1 MLQFDD
7 DRDRHFDIQPSDMSR
22 GRRFAAPFNR
32 SPTGQWGLEA
42 DEKGHA
48 VTQHNDHGFWDD
60 DRTYAS
66 SPRRTRPSLG
76 LFWSRLG
83 IIGLVGAIA
92 VPVAF
97 AVSKNE
103 SLGQVPAA
111 AAQEQIAAAPPE
123 TLALVIATVAAAP
136 VSVEPSTTLE
146 PTTTVEPI
154 TAPAPAT
161 TQPKPKAIA
170 KRKAECKTRYTVV
183 GGDSW
188 ILIAKKVGVSLK
200 ELLAASN
207 SRTSTLLLPKQTV
220 CLPANATLPKVVV
233 AKPKPAVAKTA
244 KPAKAAAS
252 PPTTSAK
259 PRPSQPTVPDAP
271 AGRSYSAGEVE
282 QIIRDVWP
290 DDLEN
295 QALVIA
301 KRESN
306 LRPAAHNSC
315 CVGLF
320 QIHWTANQRFLNS
333 IAIMS
338 VTMLYDPIINATAAY
353 RMYMRNGWAPWS

>member
-1 MLQFDD
+1 
-7 DRDRHFDIQPSDMSR
+7 MSQ
-22 GRRFAAPFNR
+22 GRRFSAPFNR
-32 SPTGQWGLEA
+32 SQTGHWGR
-42 DEKGHA
+42 DVNEKGHE
-48 VTQHNDHGFWDD
+48 VSQHNDHGFWDD

-92 VPVAF
+92 IPVAF

-103 SLGQVPAA
+103 SLGSVPAA
-111 AAQEQIAAAPPE
+111 EAQDQIVAAPVE
-123 TLALVIATVAAAP
+123 TLALVIEPVATAPVALEPSSTAAP
-136 VSVEPSTTLE
+136 ITATTTA
-146 PTTTVEPI
+146 PTTTAPTT
-154 TAPAPAT
+154 TA
-161 TQPKPKAIA
+161 TQPKP
-170 KRKAECKTRYTVV
+170 KAECKTRYTVV

-207 SRTSTLLLPKQTV
+207 SRTSTLLLPKRTV

-233 AKPKPAVAKTA
+233 AKPKPKPVPT
-244 KPAKAAAS
+244 KPAKAAKAAAS
-252 PPTTSAK
+252 SPATSAK
-259 PRPSQPTVPDAP
+259 PRATQSTVPDAP

>member
-1 MLQFDD
+1 
-7 DRDRHFDIQPSDMSR
+7 MSS
-22 GRRFAAPFNR
+22 GRRFSAPFNR
-32 SPTGQWGLEA
+32 SHTVHWGCEVS
-42 DEKGHA
+42 EKGHE
-48 VTQHNDHGFWDD
+48 VSQHNDHGFWDD
-60 DRTYAS
+60 DRAYAS

-103 SLGQVPAA
+103 SLGSVRAA
-111 AAQEQIAAAPPE
+111 AAQDQIAAAPVE
-123 TLALVIATVAAAP
+123 TLALVIATVATAP
-136 VSVEPSTTLE
+136 VALE
-146 PTTTVEPI
+146 PTTTVEPSTTVEPITAPI
-154 TAPAPAT
+154 TAPAPAA
-161 TQPKPKAIA
+161 TQPKPKATA
-170 KRKAECKTRYTVV
+170 KRKAECKTRYIVV

-233 AKPKPAVAKTA
+233 AKPKPAVATTA

-259 PRPSQPTVPDAP
+259 PSPKQPTVPDAP

-295 QALVIA
+295 QALAIA

-306 LRPAAHNSC
+306 LRPTSHNSC

-320 QIHWTANQRFLNS
+320 QIHWIANQRFLNS
-333 IAIMS
+333 IAITS

-353 RMYMRNGWAPWS
+353 RMYLRNGWAPWS

>member
-1 MLQFDD
+1 
-7 DRDRHFDIQPSDMSR
+7 MSS
-22 GRRFAAPFNR
+22 GRRFSAPFNR
-32 SPTGQWGLEA
+32 SQTGHRGREVC
-42 DEKGHA
+42 EKGHE
-48 VTQHNDHGFWDD
+48 VSQHNDHGFWDD
-60 DRTYAS
+60 DRTYAL
-66 SPRRTRPSLG
+66 SPRQTRPSLG

-103 SLGQVPAA
+103 SLGSVPAVE
-111 AAQEQIAAAPPE
+111 AQDQIAAAPVE
-123 TLALVIATVAAAP
+123 TLALVIVPVAAVA
-136 VSVEPSTTLE
+136 VALEPSSTAAS
-146 PTTTVEPI
+146 I
-154 TAPAPAT
+154 TAPATAP
-161 TQPKPKAIA
+161 TQPKPKATA

-207 SRTSTLLLPKQTV
+207 SRTSTLLLPKRTV
-220 CLPANATLPKVVV
+220 CLPANATLPQVV
-233 AKPKPAVAKTA
+233 APKPKPKPAPAQPAKTPKVA
-244 KPAKAAAS
+244 SS

-259 PRPSQPTVPDAP
+259 PKPKQPSVPDAP
-271 AGRSYSAGEVE
+271 AGRNYSAGEAE

-295 QALVIA
+295 QALAIA

-306 LRPAAHNSC
+306 LHPTSHNSC

-320 QIHWTANQRFLNS
+320 QIHWNANQRFLNS
-333 IAIMS
+333 IAITS
-338 VTMLYDPIINATAAY
+338 VTMLYDPITNATAAY
-353 RMYMRNGWAPWS
+353 RMYLRSGWAPWS

>member
-1 MLQFDD
+1 
-7 DRDRHFDIQPSDMSR
+7 MSQ
-22 GRRFAAPFNR
+22 GRRFSAPFNR
-32 SPTGQWGLEA
+32 SQTGHWGR
-42 DEKGHA
+42 DVNEKGHE
-48 VTQHNDHGFWDD
+48 VSQHNDHGFWDD

-92 VPVAF
+92 IPVAF

-103 SLGQVPAA
+103 SLGSVPAA
-111 AAQEQIAAAPPE
+111 VAQDQIVAAPVE
-123 TLALVIATVAAAP
+123 TLALVIEPVATAPVALEPSSTAAP
-136 VSVEPSTTLE
+136 ITATTTA
-146 PTTTVEPI
+146 PTTTAPTTT
-154 TAPAPAT
+154 TATP
-161 TQPKPKAIA
+161 PKP
-170 KRKAECKTRYTVV
+170 KAECKTRYTVV

-306 LRPAAHNSC
+306 LHPTSHNSC

>member
-1 MLQFDD
+1 V
-7 DRDRHFDIQPSDMSR
+7 S
-22 GRRFAAPFNR
+22 
-32 SPTGQWGLEA
+32 
-42 DEKGHA
+42 EKGHE
-48 VTQHNDHGFWDD
+48 VSQHNDHGFWDD

-103 SLGQVPAA
+103 SLGSVPAA
-111 AAQEQIAAAPPE
+111 VAQDQIAAAPVE
-123 TLALVIATVAAAP
+123 TLALVIVPVATASVAL
-136 VSVEPSTTLE
+136 EPSTT
-146 PTTTVEPI
+146 VAPI
-154 TAPAPAT
+154 TAPATTPAPAT
-161 TQPKPKAIA
+161 TQPKPKAKPKATA
-170 KRKAECKTRYTVV
+170 KRKAECKTLYTVV

-233 AKPKPAVAKTA
+233 PKPKPAPA
-244 KPAKAAAS
+244 KPAKTPKAASS

-259 PRPSQPTVPDAP
+259 PRPKQPPMPEAP
-271 AGRSYSAGEVE
+271 AARSYSAGEVE

-290 DDLEN
+290 DDLES
-295 QALVIA
+295 QALSTA

-306 LRPAAHNSC
+306 LHPTSRNSC

-320 QIHWTANQRFLNS
+320 QIHWNANQRFLTS
-333 IAIMS
+333 IGITS
-338 VTMLYDPIINATAAY
+338 VTMLYDPVHNATAAY
-353 RMYMRNGWAPWS
+353 RMYLRNGWTPWS